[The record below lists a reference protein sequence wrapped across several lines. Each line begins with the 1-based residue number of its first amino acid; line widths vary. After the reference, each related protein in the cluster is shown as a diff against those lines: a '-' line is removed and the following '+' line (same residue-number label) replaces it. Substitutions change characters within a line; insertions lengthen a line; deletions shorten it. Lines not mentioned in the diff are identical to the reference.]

1 VSIEFFERDV
11 VTITISY
18 LLLWMILVLL
28 IVYPIL
34 ELRKTLKRIKNLEKN
49 ID

>member
-1 VSIEFFERDV
+1 MSIEFFERDV